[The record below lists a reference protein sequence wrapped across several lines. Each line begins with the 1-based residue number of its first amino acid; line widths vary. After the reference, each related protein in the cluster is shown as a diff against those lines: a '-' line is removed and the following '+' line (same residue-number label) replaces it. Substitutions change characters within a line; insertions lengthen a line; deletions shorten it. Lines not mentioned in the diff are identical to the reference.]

1 MVTRRNFLRNSTLLA
16 ASLGTSSLF
25 ASNMK
30 NENAP
35 SAYDP
40 GKKVNLAVIGVG
52 MGCRDMQGAL
62 RDNPWVH
69 CVGMCDVN
77 KERLESQ
84 IAAFKKEFPDQT
96 GLLGFQGGT
105 GEQGY

>member
-1 MVTRRNFLRNSTLLA
+1 MVTRRNFLKNSTLLA
-16 ASLGTSSLF
+16 ASLGTSSLL
-25 ASNMK
+25 ASNRG
-30 NENAP
+30 NEVMTGALADN
-35 SAYDP
+35 
-40 GKKVNLAVIGVG
+40 KRVNLAVIGVG

-69 CVGMCDVN
+69 CVGMCDVK

-96 GLLGFQGGT
+96 
-105 GEQGY
+105 